1 MNKTI
6 ITGRLTADPEL
17 RTTKGGEPISV
28 TSFIVAVSRRFQKD
42 GKDQSDFID
51 AVAWRHHAEF
61 ICNYF
66 TKGKRIELC
75 GELQTRTRV
84 NKNGDKF
91 KVTELIVDEVGF
103 GGDKAKE
110 DGGKQQAPSNPPI
123 NPQAKTAQSQTM
135 TPPDDFE
142 PDFSDPN
149 TMAGWEDIEA

>member
-6 ITGRLTADPEL
+6 ITGRFTADPEL
-17 RTTKGGEPISV
+17 RTTNGGDPISV
-28 TSFIVAVSRRFQKD
+28 TSFTVAVSRRFQKD
-42 GKDQSDFID
+42 GKDQADFID
-51 AVAWRHHAEF
+51 VVAWRHHAEF

-75 GELQTRTRV
+75 GELQTRMRE

-103 GGDKAKE
+103 GSDKAKE
-110 DGGKQQAPSNPPI
+110 DGDKQQAPSNPPI
-123 NPQAKTAQSQTM
+123 KPQPTQAM

-142 PDFSDPN
+142 PDFSGQLG
-149 TMAGWEDIEA
+149 GWEDLDTDN